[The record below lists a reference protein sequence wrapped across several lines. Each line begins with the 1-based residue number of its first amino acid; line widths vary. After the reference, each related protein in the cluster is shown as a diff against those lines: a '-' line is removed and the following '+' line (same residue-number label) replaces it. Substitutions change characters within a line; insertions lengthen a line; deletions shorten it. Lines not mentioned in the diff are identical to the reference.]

1 MALNIDSIF
10 ISALTSISSLV
21 EGRLYGTAIPIPDE
35 DLDNAPVPYLIVSF
49 DGLQNDQYS
58 KDDYEGETD
67 TVQISVEVCESTLA
81 KLHALT
87 QAVRDAIHT
96 YMTEHGDEKGIL
108 DYTFTTGSINYG
120 SYKPCYY
127 QVLNYSCST
136 EK

>member
-21 EGRLYGTAIPIPDE
+21 EGRLYGTAIPLPDE

-67 TVQISVEVCESTLA
+67 TVQISVEVCDKTLA

-87 QAVRDAIHT
+87 QAVRDAIHS
-96 YMTEHGDEKGIL
+96 YMQTNGESKGIL
-108 DYTFTTGSINYG
+108 DYSFTTSAINYD
-120 SYKPCYY
+120 SLKPCYY
-127 QVLNYSCST
+127 QVLHYSCST
-136 EK
+136 TK